1 MTTVVL
7 DASAAV
13 RAVMDPARQPAL
25 LDKLVQAEDV
35 VAPTLLRVE
44 TANALWK
51 YQRDGRLSTS
61 ETLERHA
68 EALAL
73 VQRFVDEDVLFP
85 EALHL
90 AIDVGHPVYDAVY
103 AVTARRQAATLVTFD
118 RRLAELCKRAKIS
131 CKHFA

>member
-25 LDKLVQAEDV
+25 LDRLVQAEDV

-61 ETLERHA
+61 EALERHA

-73 VQRFVDEDVLFP
+73 VQRFVEEDILFP
-85 EALHL
+85 EALRL
-90 AIDVGHPVYDAVY
+90 AVDADHPVYDAVY

-118 RRLAELCKRAKIS
+118 RHLSELCKHANIA
-131 CKHFA
+131 CEHFA